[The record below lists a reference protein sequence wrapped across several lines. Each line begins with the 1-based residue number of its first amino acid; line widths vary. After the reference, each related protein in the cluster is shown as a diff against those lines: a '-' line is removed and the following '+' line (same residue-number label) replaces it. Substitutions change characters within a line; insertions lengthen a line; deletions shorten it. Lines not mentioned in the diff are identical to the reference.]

1 MLGFF
6 LSYLLVYKYFV
17 VFVVVFLASLGLPM
31 PATAILVA
39 AGAFAAQGYF
49 DMVTVLLV
57 SASASILG
65 DSLSYTVSY
74 QYGRKF
80 LYRIGLKKI
89 LKSAKFISI
98 ERMFVAHVYVTVFTT
113 RFIATSIGPSVN
125 LLAGLSKI
133 RFQNFFLTIFC
144 GEIIY
149 TCLFVGLG
157 YIFGEQWESILSISQ
172 DITSIVVLII
182 VLILLITL
190 WIRSNRSKKGKRK
203 KSNTRQIF

>member
-17 VFVVVFLASLGLPM
+17 IFAIVFLASLGLPL

-49 DMVTVLLV
+49 DVVTVLVV
-57 SASASILG
+57 SASASIMG
-65 DSLSYTVSY
+65 DSLSYAVSY
-74 QYGRKF
+74 RYGHEF

-89 LKSAKFISI
+89 LKSSKFISI
-98 ERMFVAHVYVTVFTT
+98 ERIFVANIYITVFTT

-144 GEIIY
+144 GEILY
-149 TCLFVGLG
+149 ALLFVGLG
-157 YIFGEQWESILSISQ
+157 YAFGEQWESILSISQ

-182 VLILLITL
+182 VLILLITVL
-190 WIRSNRSKKGKRK
+190 IRSKRK
-203 KSNTRQIF
+203 RQKRVNIF

>member
-1 MLGFF
+1 MFGFF

-49 DMVTVLLV
+49 DMATVLLV

-65 DSLSYTVSY
+65 DMLSYTTSY
-74 QYGRKF
+74 RYGRKF

-125 LLAGLSKI
+125 LLAGLAKI
-133 RFQNFFLTIFC
+133 RFCNFFLTIFC
-144 GEIIY
+144 GEILY
-149 TCLFVGLG
+149 AFLFVGLG
-157 YIFGEQWESILSISQ
+157 YMFGEQWESILNISQ

-182 VLILLITL
+182 VLILLVTL
-190 WIRSNRSKKGKRK
+190 WIRSKRGKKGK
-203 KSNTRQIF
+203 